1 MRKSISKGIANNAH
15 DPQLGHMRRG
25 GKGEL
30 GDQETKGQMS
40 GEKKRT
46 GIAKMGKS
54 QWGKGNPS

>member
-1 MRKSISKGIANNAH
+1 
-15 DPQLGHMRRG
+15 MRRD

-40 GEKKRT
+40 GGGGRT

-54 QWGKGNPS
+54 HWGKGNPS